1 MLLLKMWPKR
11 SRSNCCPKWHSLKR
25 CPKCQYLNCP
35 PKWCCSQRFKNAFAR
50 NLSWNIAQ
58 NYITQNVTQNVVVEN
73 RIAKNVAQNVSQNVI
88 IQMSLLK
95 MPLFEMSPK
104 SLIFGCEKKVEHFGI
119 RNVPYLTLVLFFLLS
134 SHFRPLSSS
143 RLHRRSPRWRRC
155 CGDVTAWK
163 GLRQSTVSPQ
173 NSHHSSAPGIDAVE
187 LFLLQPMPHL
197 FVKIGFI
204 LMHHL
209 RHLKCWIN
217 NNFGILILRFRPLL
231 VFWILHFNKKL
242 FP

>member
-143 RLHRRSPRWRRC
+143 RLTSSSTTSTLASLLRRRDRLKGASTIDGVTTKFSPFLGARDRC
-155 CGDVTAWK
+155 CGTLFTAD
-163 GLRQSTVSPQ
+163 
-173 NSHHSSAPGIDAVE
+173 DAT
-187 LFLLQPMPHL
+187 
-197 FVKIGFI
+197 
-204 LMHHL
+204 
-209 RHLKCWIN
+209 
-217 NNFGILILRFRPLL
+217 L
-231 VFWILHFNKKL
+231 VC
-242 FP
+242 

>member
-1 MLLLKMWPKR
+1 MLPKWNIVQNVSCNVTIMLLLKMWPKR

-119 RNVPYLTLVLFFLLS
+119 RNVPYLTLILFFYCLLIS
-134 SHFRPLSSS
+134 DLFRRHVFIDEVHVGVVAAATWPLE
-143 RLHRRSPRWRRC
+143 RGFDNRRC
-155 CGDVTAWK
+155 HHKILTIPR
-163 GLRQSTVSPQ
+163 RQGSMLW
-173 NSHHSSAPGIDAVE
+173 NSFYCSRCHTC
-187 LFLLQPMPHL
+187 LLKL
-197 FVKIGFI
+197 DT
-204 LMHHL
+204 
-209 RHLKCWIN
+209 
-217 NNFGILILRFRPLL
+217 
-231 VFWILHFNKKL
+231 FWCIIWGT
-242 FP
+242 